1 MNIIEKAVQEA
12 NVEYFATP
20 RTDAFIAGQE
30 TAKVSIWEALTN
42 IQDFARQLERELA
55 AARRDAELLRECRDL
70 IAHYATEYE
79 IGDESGELQHWPAD
93 EVARCRSAVGLR
105 DRIDAALSAR
115 EK

>member
-55 AARRDAELLRECRDL
+55 AARRDAERYRWLRNLGGWPDSELGR
-70 IAHYATEYE
+70 
-79 IGDESGELQHWPAD
+79 IGMTPEDFDEM
-93 EVARCRSAVGLR
+93 C
-105 DRIDAALSAR
+105 DRGIKES
-115 EK
+115 K